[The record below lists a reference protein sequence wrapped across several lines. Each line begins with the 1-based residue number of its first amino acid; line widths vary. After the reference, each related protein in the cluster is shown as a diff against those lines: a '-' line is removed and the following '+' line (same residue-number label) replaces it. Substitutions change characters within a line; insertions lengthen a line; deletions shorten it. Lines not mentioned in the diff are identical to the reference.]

1 MREMVANGN
10 GNGSL
15 PQDSKDKF
23 MHCASNCENRDFG
36 GVTLCGVGE
45 GKIAKGTENV
55 EINITECSNSG
66 MDRLA
71 VVECED
77 DTENSSSFGGT
88 VSGVENDSA
97 VSDVEVESALCS
109 GSPLGSV
116 FDGLF
121 LLRKRKLTDQWR
133 RFVRPLMWRCKWLEL
148 QLREFKS
155 RALNYDKEL
164 AEYDQRKNFEYE
176 KFTFEGLNVKS
187 QPFPSQIQ
195 RKKLM
200 KRRKRKRVEDTADLA
215 SYMSNHNLFS
225 YYDSKKSVAATAS
238 ATHEDDN
245 GNLGNKMVN
254 SNDEVDDGLSSLE
267 LKDGDIWLQQ
277 ILRKIDLMQSQ
288 VHKLKTRVDNVVN
301 ESPRKFTSVNVLSSV
316 TPCNTLT
323 GSRSHSSP
331 PGSGER
337 TPVTS
342 QRRSGGN
349 MGDLLMP
356 GSSAVSSHGEVTPF
370 PNAIDGTGQHLPAVS
385 YDNTEDDILIHNHA
399 AKEELCNFQGG
410 LTQQSEE
417 PPMPAEPPKT
427 ISTVPVP
434 GNDLPTEPSV
444 QPNANLSLASKSKV
458 PNNKRKR
465 GKRGKRK
472 SGTSWW
478 SRRSSDNITWRRM
491 SSRRQRR
498 DGGRG
503 SWFGMWCDGFSEGE
517 PNK

>member
-121 LLRKRKLTDQWR
+121 LLRKRKLTDHWR

-155 RALNYDKEL
+155 RALKYDKEL
-164 AEYDQRKNFEYE
+164 AEYDQRKNFEDE

-254 SNDEVDDGLSSLE
+254 SNEEVDDGLSSLE

-342 QRRSGGN
+342 QRRSGGFGFN
-349 MGDLLMP
+349 CFMI
-356 GSSAVSSHGEVTPF
+356 H
-370 PNAIDGTGQHLPAVS
+370 
-385 YDNTEDDILIHNHA
+385 TEDDILIHNHA
-399 AKEELCNFQGG
+399 AKEELRNFQGG

-478 SRRSSDNITWRRM
+478 SRRSSGQPVHARLIPMGTYSCSLDTKLYSKFDILFSNTALG
-491 SSRRQRR
+491 SLSQAGR
-498 DGGRG
+498 DTGR
-503 SWFGMWCDGFSEGE
+503 SQI
-517 PNK
+517 